1 MAISIKGVNTGVI
14 RKSNNFIALALKI
27 KEPRNKESLFFM
39 SVMELRDLLIAL
51 ESRMHQ
57 KHKLDAAARLQYEQA
72 RDKVIK
78 KMAENIPEILVD
90 ELKNADINRRVNT
103 LELTDNQG
111 ENLTFVLTLHDGSKC
126 ELVVNELQI
135 EMLARAIIHAIN
147 NAEMRELALRITSLL
162 DFLPLYD
169 VDCQE
174 NGNLE
179 YDTYSQSEWK
189 HNLFDHYLAVLY
201 RFKDESGKEQFSG
214 AVVKTREAT
223 PGKEIEAIT
232 RRMLDFSQRLKKLA
246 GVPCQVY
253 VRTVAA
259 NNAQPLTQD
268 QCLRALHHLRVQST
282 SKTAPQAK

>member
-27 KEPRNKESLFFM
+27 KEPRNKESLFFL

-51 ESRMHQ
+51 ESRLHQ

-126 ELVVNELQI
+126 ELVINELQI
-135 EMLARAIIHAIN
+135 EMLARAIIHTIN
-147 NAEMRELALRITSLL
+147 NAEMRELALRITSLVM
-162 DFLPLYD
+162 LP
-169 VDCQE
+169 
-174 NGNLE
+174 
-179 YDTYSQSEWK
+179 TY
-189 HNLFDHYLAVLY
+189 
-201 RFKDESGKEQFSG
+201 
-214 AVVKTREAT
+214 
-223 PGKEIEAIT
+223 
-232 RRMLDFSQRLKKLA
+232 
-246 GVPCQVY
+246 
-253 VRTVAA
+253 
-259 NNAQPLTQD
+259 
-268 QCLRALHHLRVQST
+268 
-282 SKTAPQAK
+282 